1 MNEESKYLIEGP
13 KPVGLFRVLALGDV
27 VGRAGRRCL
36 DLILPQLK
44 RDYQPDLIL
53 VNGENAA
60 GGFGLTEKICQQFFG
75 GFQIDIVT
83 TGNHWHDKP
92 EIHQFHKKYD
102 KLLLPANMYNVEDSK
117 DGYVSF
123 RMGDVDCLAINLTGR
138 VFMKGEN
145 RCPFKAFD
153 EIYESEGGKDRV
165 VIVDLHGEATSEKQ
179 AFAHYV
185 TGRASLV
192 FGTHTHC
199 PTGDERILD
208 EYTGYLTD
216 LGMTGAYQSVIGMT
230 VESSLPAF
238 LELPRK
244 RFEPAKKDPWLCGLL
259 ADIEPGSGAAQRV
272 MRVRKE
278 LSSIQRI

>member
-1 MNEESKYLIEGP
+1 MSEDHIYQIETP
-13 KPVGLFRVLALGDV
+13 KPVGHFRVLALGDV

-36 DLILPQLK
+36 DLILPEIKQEF
-44 RDYQPDLIL
+44 QPDLIL

-75 GFQIDIVT
+75 SFQVDIVT

-102 KLLLPANMYNVEDSK
+102 KLLLPANMYNVEEP
-117 DGYVSF
+117 GEGFVSF
-123 RMGDVDCLAINLTGR
+123 ESKGVVCLVINLTGR
-138 VFMKGEN
+138 VFMKGDN
-145 RCPFKAFD
+145 RCPFKTFD
-153 EIYESEGGKDRV
+153 SIYESEGGKGKV

-199 PTGDERILD
+199 PTADERILNQH
-208 EYTGYLTD
+208 TGFLTD

-230 VESSLPAF
+230 IESSLPSF
-238 LELPRK
+238 LDLPRK

-259 ADIEPGSGAAQRV
+259 ADIDPGTGAAKKI
-272 MRVRKE
+272 MRVRRE
-278 LSSIQRI
+278 LSSLQRD